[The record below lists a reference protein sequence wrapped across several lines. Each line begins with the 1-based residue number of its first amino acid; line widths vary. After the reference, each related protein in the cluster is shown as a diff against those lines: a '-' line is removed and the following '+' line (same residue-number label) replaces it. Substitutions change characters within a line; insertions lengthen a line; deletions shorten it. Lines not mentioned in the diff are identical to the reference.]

1 VDEGN
6 MMASAGTGERMTRLT
21 VSPPASGAASSMAT
35 LRTVS
40 TNGRCVITRIRVREA
55 AERKRVHKR
64 KRQENAKKA
73 REAKKR
79 KFNDAGKGAT

>member
-40 TNGRCVITRIRVREA
+40 TNGRCGITAIRVREA